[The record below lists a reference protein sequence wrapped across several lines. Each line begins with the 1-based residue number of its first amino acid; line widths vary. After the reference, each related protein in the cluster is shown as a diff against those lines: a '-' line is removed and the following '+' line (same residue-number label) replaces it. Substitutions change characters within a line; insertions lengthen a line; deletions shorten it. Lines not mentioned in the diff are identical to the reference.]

1 MLSNLGYSLLKNNEP
16 EKAVEVFEQVT
27 EANFRSAVG
36 LAHAHFK
43 AKHDQSS
50 YEVYK
55 CAFEYLANSDEEKSM
70 ILVALSSM
78 AYAIQGENGA
88 KSYLFQWYIIQ

>member
-16 EKAVEVFEQVT
+16 KKAVEVFEQVT
-27 EANFRSAVG
+27 EANFHSAVG

-43 AKHDQSS
+43 AKQYENS
-50 YEVYK
+50 YEKYQS
-55 CAFEYLANSDEEKSM
+55 ALEYLANSDEEKSM

-78 AYAIQGENGA
+78 VYAFHGENDA
-88 KSYLFQWYIIQ
+88 KSLLFQWYISN